1 MSHLREELLRRRD
14 ADQEA
19 RVSVPRGV
27 PNALANTM
35 RIDDENA
42 VWLREVV
49 TKFGWPGRSLV
60 GDDGAHAAWLLAQ
73 HADRDPA
80 LQKHCLILLEQA
92 VVASEAE
99 PRDLAFLTDR
109 VRLASGLSQIYG
121 TQMTPHD
128 GRFAACRLADPEAV
142 DERRASVG
150 LEPLNEYLNR
160 ALELYGPPSPARMIC
175 PNCSA
180 EIEVWLPEPGARVTV
195 ECASCHSIWKVRPA
209 ILETREPS
217 DVCDER
223 TQTSRTGQS

>member
-1 MSHLREELLRRRD
+1 
-14 ADQEA
+14 
-19 RVSVPRGV
+19 
-27 PNALANTM
+27 M

-49 TKFGWPGRSLV
+49 TKLGWPGRSLV

-80 LQKHCLILLEQA
+80 LQKHCLTLLEQA
-92 VVASEAE
+92 VAASEAE

-109 VRLASGLSQIYG
+109 VRLASGQSQIYG
-121 TQMTPHD
+121 TQMTAHD
-128 GRFAACRLADPEAV
+128 GRFAVRRLADPETV

-160 ALELYGPPSPARMIC
+160 ALELHGPPSPARMLC

-180 EIEVWLPEPGARVTV
+180 EIEVWLPEPGAHATV
-195 ECASCHSIWKVRPA
+195 DCASCHSIWNVRPS
-209 ILETREPS
+209 IPETTMPKPAAKSGITVRNGGAFNSPNVNAS
-217 DVCDER
+217 
-223 TQTSRTGQS
+223 